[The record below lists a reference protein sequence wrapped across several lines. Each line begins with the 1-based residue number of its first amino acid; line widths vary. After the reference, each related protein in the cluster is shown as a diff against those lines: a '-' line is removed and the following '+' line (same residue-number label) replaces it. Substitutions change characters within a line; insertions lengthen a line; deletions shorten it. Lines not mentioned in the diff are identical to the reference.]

1 MLNDD
6 DDVLSGKEEVVV
18 DVELSSEVVDSTID
32 VLAVDGGDGSGGWDG
47 VEEVGRA
54 EESKSVEDVVVA
66 VDADADLVA

>member
-1 MLNDD
+1 M
-6 DDVLSGKEEVVV
+6 
-18 DVELSSEVVDSTID
+18 SSEVVDSTID